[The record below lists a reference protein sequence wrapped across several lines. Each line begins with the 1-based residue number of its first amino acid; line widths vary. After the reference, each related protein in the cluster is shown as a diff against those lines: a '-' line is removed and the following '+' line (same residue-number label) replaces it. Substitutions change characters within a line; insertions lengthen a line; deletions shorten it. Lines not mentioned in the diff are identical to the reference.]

1 MDKSFNLSNHNSIVG
16 EFIENLPVSHAYLTI
31 VFSPATAPFKQC
43 WKNNSLSADFIASYL
58 TTFYPGDEA
67 EREEIKY
74 IVNYISNELL
84 ENSMKYNDYATE
96 HPITVELKL
105 YQEDLYFWV
114 TNSINPNEINEF
126 KSFLTELMNSDP
138 EEIYFKQLEES
149 AEDENS
155 DSSGLGLLTMI
166 NDYSASLAWKFET
179 VQQDPDITTVTTMVN
194 LKV

>member
-1 MDKSFNLSNHNSIVG
+1 MEKSFDVSTQNAVVG

-84 ENSMKYNDYATE
+84 ENSMKYNDYKTE

-105 YQEDLYFWV
+105 YQEDLYFCV
-114 TNSINPNEINEF
+114 TNSIAHQSIGDF
-126 KSFLTELMNSDP
+126 KSFLTELINSDP
-138 EEIYFKQLEES
+138 EEIYFKQLEELV
-149 AEDENS
+149 EQEES

-166 NDYSASLAWKFET
+166 NDYSARLAWKFET
-179 VQQDPDITTVTTMVN
+179 IQGNPDITTVTTMVN
-194 LKV
+194 IKV